1 MKTVLTA
8 TAALAMLAASNA
20 AFANEVVTKSTEVS
34 FHDVDLTTQEGQAE
48 MDSRIAR
55 AARDVCKVETT
66 KSFAHRRAASDCYDA
81 AMKQGRIEMAKRAED
96 IRYGG

>member
-8 TAALAMLAASNA
+8 AAALGLLAASNT
-20 AFANEVVTKSTEVS
+20 AFANEVVTESIEVS
-34 FHDVDLTTQEGQAE
+34 FHDIDLTTQEGQAK
-48 MDSRIAR
+48 MDRRIAR
-55 AARDVCKVETT
+55 AARNVCKVETT
-66 KSFAHRRAASDCYDA
+66 KSLAPRAARECYAA